1 MDSKALTDLSLRE
14 LRHGITK
21 ASDAVIAYDGKA
33 PYLTTQGSLIRAG
46 LSDNNSVLF
55 DEDSVWDDDL
65 FMLIGSKIDVSA
77 GRLDYNYNN
86 KTISFADNCNINNNT
101 HKLHF
106 SYELS
111 HKYKLDGKV
120 HLHLHWLQE
129 SLQKPNWLYRWR
141 IWKNGEDV
149 GLWNNSPIEVDE
161 LQYPGTGRIIQ
172 ISHNGFIDLAPF
184 NLRPSDFFEVELC
197 RDCNN
202 DSGLF
207 TGNDPIVGKV
217 EAKAFAPHFQINKLG
232 TKTEFGDY
240 H

>member
-1 MDSKALTDLSLRE
+1 MDSKALTDLSLKE
-14 LRHGITK
+14 LLRRDVKGNDTI
-21 ASDAVIAYDGKA
+21 IAFDGKI
-33 PYLTTQGSLIRAG
+33 PYLTTISAIIRDGLGSENGIG
-46 LSDNNSVLF
+46 LF
-55 DEDSVWDDDL
+55 DGDSVWDDDL
-65 FMLIGSKIDVSA
+65 FMLIGSRIDINA

-86 KTISFADNCNINNNT
+86 KTITFDDNCNINNNT

-129 SLQKPNWLYRWR
+129 TLQKPNWLYRWR

-149 GLWNNSPIEVDE
+149 GLWNNSAIEIDE
-161 LQYPGTGRIIQ
+161 LQYSGTGRMIQ

-184 NLRPSDFFEVELC
+184 DLKPSDFFEVELC

-207 TGNDPIVGKV
+207 AGNDPIAGKV

-232 TKTEFGDY
+232 TKTEFSG
-240 H
+240 